1 MSVAI
6 PAYNDVRFVFTSS
19 CLSYLRYLCLLV
31 YSGIVLYFC
40 FVFVRLVYPMLPVS
54 LDCSFFIAS
63 SIFSSV
69 YLKEQIKIFMNSKAN
84 KDMHKCKNKQNSVDN
99 RI

>member
-1 MSVAI
+1 M
-6 PAYNDVRFVFTSS
+6 
-19 CLSYLRYLCLLV
+19 SYLRYLCLLA
-31 YSGIVLYFC
+31 YSGIVLCFC

-69 YLKEQIKIFMNSKAN
+69 YLKEQIKIVMNTKAN
-84 KDMHKCKNKQNSVDN
+84 KDMHKCKNKQISVDN